1 MDKRTFTFLGVRY
14 NAPASLDENI
24 RDWFAHNAPTAAC
37 APIPADARF
46 SAVHAAL
53 TPSTA
58 APLPAWCASI
68 DSTARNLIYY
78 CVAVT
83 AAPAEYPHENG
94 KNKKNTVFFEI
105 MCVFPC
111 KFPEKY
117 VPLQYQK
124 RKEVTTLKQAAT
136 VIRHPDYE

>member
-14 NAPASLDENI
+14 TAPASLDANI
-24 RDWFAHNAPTAAC
+24 RDWFAHNAPTATC
-37 APIPADARF
+37 AHIPADARF
-46 SAVHAAL
+46 STVHAAL

-58 APLPAWCASI
+58 ALLPAWCASI
-68 DSTARNLIYY
+68 APITRNLIYY

-83 AAPAEYPHENG
+83 ACGITTANR
-94 KNKKNTVFFEI
+94 KNKKNNVFSEK

-111 KFPEKY
+111 KFRKKY

-124 RKEVTTLKQAAT
+124 RKEVITIKTGGNCNSAPRL
-136 VIRHPDYE
+136 

>member
-1 MDKRTFTFLGVRY
+1 MDKRTFTFLCVRY
-14 NAPASLDENI
+14 SAPASLDENI

-37 APIPADARF
+37 DLIPADARF

-58 APLPAWCASI
+58 APFPAWCASI
-68 DSTARNLIYY
+68 APITRNLIYY

-83 AAPAEYPHENG
+83 ACGITPANR
-94 KNKKNTVFFEI
+94 KNKKNTVFPEK

-117 VPLQYQK
+117 VPLQCQK
-124 RKEVTTLKQAAT
+124 RKEVTIIKTGGNCNSAPRL
-136 VIRHPDYE
+136 

>member
-14 NAPASLDENI
+14 SAPASLDENI

-37 APIPADARF
+37 DPIPADACF
-46 SAVHAAL
+46 STVHVAL

-78 CVAVT
+78 CTAVT
-83 AAPAEYPHENG
+83 ACGITTANR
-94 KNKKNTVFFEI
+94 KNKKNTVFSEK

-117 VPLQYQK
+117 VTLQCQK
-124 RKEVTTLKQAAT
+124 EKEVTTIKTGGNCNSAPRL
-136 VIRHPDYE
+136 